1 MAKRILSADSALMPS
16 TQVSLTPSVRTEQR
30 GDFMKS
36 LSEKWDAAM
45 KSEGES
51 LLFDWQDQRG
61 LREEIQ
67 FVNSAQATLDEAAVK
82 LAPSLLRIV
91 LTVKANL
98 PAPADQRAYLAKH
111 LRLDFRRISE
121 LCIVADSYGL
131 LDADYRNK
139 GEAELQKYGWSNSL
153 KLAYVRDPYERRE
166 IWERACGG
174 KPAASYRAVLEE
186 IRRFRERKLIAPP
199 VPREE
204 LSSRLVNARKLFTR
218 FASAADRLES
228 PQQLQRALGELEQLQ
243 KELAR
248 VRTALK
254 DQTEVVEMEE
264 MAASA

>member
-16 TQVSLTPSVRTEQR
+16 VQASLSPSVRTEHR

-36 LSEKWDAAM
+36 LTEKWAAAM
-45 KSEGES
+45 KVEGAS
-51 LLFDWQDQRG
+51 LLFDWEDQRG
-61 LREEIQ
+61 LREEIE
-67 FVNSAQATLDEAAVK
+67 FVNSAQSTLDEAVVK

-91 LTVKANL
+91 LTVKAHL
-98 PAPADQRAYLAKH
+98 TTPAEQRAYLAKH

-131 LDADYRNK
+131 LEADYRKK
-139 GEAELQKYGWSNSL
+139 GEAELQNYGWSNAL

-204 LSSRLVNARKLFTR
+204 LSNRLVHARKLFTR
-218 FASAADRLES
+218 FASAADRLGS
-228 PQQLQRALGELEQLQ
+228 RDQLQKALAELEQLQ

-254 DQTEVVEMEE
+254 DQTEVVDMEE
-264 MAASA
+264 LAASA

>member
-1 MAKRILSADSALMPS
+1 MAKRILSADSALMPNA
-16 TQVSLTPSVRTEQR
+16 QASLSPSVRTEHK

-36 LSEKWDAAM
+36 LAEKWSAAM
-45 KSEGES
+45 AGETPS
-51 LLFDWQDQRG
+51 LLFDWEDQRG
-61 LREEIQ
+61 LRNEIE
-67 FVNSAQATLDEAAVK
+67 FINSAQATLDEAAVK

-98 PAPADQRAYLAKH
+98 GDPAQQRAYLAEH

-131 LDADYRNK
+131 LDADYRKK
-139 GEAELQKYGWSNSL
+139 GEHEIANYGWSNAL

-166 IWERACGG
+166 IWERACAG

-186 IRRFRERKLIAPP
+186 IRRFRERKQIAAP

-218 FASAADRLES
+218 FASAADRLDSREEVDK
-228 PQQLQRALGELEQLQ
+228 ALGELEQLQ
-243 KELAR
+243 KELTR
-248 VRTALK
+248 VRNALK
-254 DQTEVVEMEE
+254 DQAEVVEIEE
-264 MAASA
+264 MADSA